1 MKNYD
6 HIVKMEKIRVQQE
19 KMLQEIQA
27 LLEQLEE
34 CRGDYAALIEYYYSQ
49 QRAEDLADD
58 EAGRIPQTIKR
69 GVLSEDEIY
78 ELMGDYRDTA
88 IHMMEVA
95 LRMIK
100 Q

>member
-1 MKNYD
+1 M
-6 HIVKMEKIRVQQE
+6 M
-19 KMLQEIQA
+19 
-27 LLEQLEE
+27 
-34 CRGDYAALIEYYYSQ
+34 
-49 QRAEDLADD
+49 
-58 EAGRIPQTIKR
+58 KR

-100 Q
+100 E